1 VRELGELLRHGLGSL
16 RHVLEVRG
24 RGLMIAFDLDIDAN
38 AVARRLLLERQ
49 LLVNATG
56 PATLRLL
63 PPLVIGEAEAIDA
76 LERIAAILETAP

>member
-1 VRELGELLRHGLGSL
+1 
-16 RHVLEVRG
+16 
-24 RGLMIAFDLDIDAN
+24 MIAFDLDIDAN